1 MIQVLAT
8 SWALLLGL
16 LLLMV
21 GNGLQGTVLG
31 VRGALEGFSTGQMS
45 VIMSAY
51 FVGFLG
57 GSRLTPEMIRRVGH
71 VRVFAALA
79 SFVSAALI
87 LFPTVVQPWAWVLF
101 RVIVGFC
108 FSGIYVTAESWLNNS
123 ATNETR
129 GKALSLYMIVQTL
142 GIIAA
147 QGIVAIGEPSGFI
160 LFIVP
165 SVLVSISFAPI
176 LLSVSPTP
184 PFETTKRMTL
194 RELYAIS
201 PLGCVSIFLMG
212 GVFST
217 QFGMAAVY
225 GAMAGLSVGQISAL
239 VAAIYAG
246 ALALQFPIGWISD
259 RMDRRVLIMV
269 VAVLGGAAALFGA
282 IMANTYVII
291 LGAAALTG
299 GAANPL
305 YSLIVAHAND
315 HLETDDMASASAG
328 MLFLNGVGAILGPL
342 ISGWLM
348 GVVGPSGFWVVIAGF
363 MFAVA
368 GYAAWRMAQRPS
380 VAVEDTAS
388 YAPILPSA
396 TPVAMEVAQEWAI
409 DQAETDTD
417 DQGASP
423 AQQ

>member
-1 MIQVLAT
+1 MIQVLST
-8 SWALLLGL
+8 SWALLLGI

-87 LFPTVVQPWAWVLF
+87 LFPTIVQPWAWVLF

-147 QGIVAIGEPSGFI
+147 QGILAVGEPSGFI

-212 GVFST
+212 GVFSA

-225 GAMAGLSVGQISAL
+225 GALAALSVGQISAL

-246 ALALQFPIGWISD
+246 ALAFQFPIGWISD
-259 RMDRRVLIMV
+259 RMDRRILIMA
-269 VAVLGGAAALFGA
+269 VAMLGGAAALFGA
-282 IMANTYVII
+282 VMGNTYVVI
-291 LGAAALTG
+291 LGAAVLTG

-315 HLETDDMASASAG
+315 HLEPDDMASASAG

-342 ISGWLM
+342 IAGWLM

-363 MFAVA
+363 MFAVG

-388 YAPILPSA
+388 YAPILPTAS
-396 TPVAMEVAQEWAI
+396 PVAMEVAQEWAI
-409 DQAETDTD
+409 DQAEAD
-417 DQGASP
+417 DPDAP
-423 AQQ
+423 EAQQ